1 MTKEM
6 KQYLE
11 TVVTS
16 IVNEDAAA
24 AKEAFHEYLRLK
36 TQEVLGEKADK
47 DEDEGSGED
56 KDEGSGEDKDE
67 GSGEDKDEEEDKR
80 PAFLKKKGE
89 EDEEGKGKKGKMQKS
104 C

>member
-16 IVNEDAAA
+16 IVNEDADS

-36 TQEVLGEKADK
+36 TQEVLGEASSCSEDEEECDEEC
-47 DEDEGSGED
+47 DEDEGSGSGE
-56 KDEGSGEDKDE
+56 EGSG
-67 GSGEDKDEEEDKR
+67 S
-80 PAFLKKKGE
+80 GE
-89 EDEEGKGKKGKMQKS
+89 EDEKKED
-104 C
+104 

>member
-16 IVNEDAAA
+16 IVNEDTAG

-36 TQEVLGEKADK
+36 TQVVLGEKEESEDEGKKNPFAKKGSK
-47 DEDEGSGED
+47 DDEGSGSGDEGSGE
-56 KDEGSGEDKDE
+56 GSGSGADE
-67 GSGEDKDEEEDKR
+67 SSGEEKKE
-80 PAFLKKKGE
+80 KKGNPFA
-89 EDEEGKGKKGKMQKS
+89 KKD
-104 C
+104 

>member
-56 KDEGSGEDKDE
+56 KDEK
-67 GSGEDKDEEEDKR
+67 EDKR

>member
-67 GSGEDKDEEEDKR
+67 KEDKR

>member
-16 IVNEDAAA
+16 IVNEDADS

-36 TQEVLGEKADK
+36 TQEVLGEKEECEEEC
-47 DEDEGSGED
+47 DEDEGSGSGEE
-56 KDEGSGEDKDE
+56 EGSG
-67 GSGEDKDEEEDKR
+67 S
-80 PAFLKKKGE
+80 GE
-89 EDEEGKGKKGKMQKS
+89 EDEDEKKED
-104 C
+104 